1 MKYSLKQSSYQM
13 IHHLAKRK
21 YGGQLES
28 FCLLYFFLV
37 LLFLFIYLF
46 KSILGDDNGL
56 KAAFQRAWWNTAWF
70 LKKVNAPL
78 LKRKWQHQSGKKKTC
93 SLSVIQD
100 VHLCFLSEMDL
111 QALQYY
117 KMGLPCVWML
127 KDSNI
132 QIEPQLQDQHLLRKL
147 SPVDIIAIKAKYTN
161 SVILKSS
168 GTNLNQCLT
177 RQR

>member
-1 MKYSLKQSSYQM
+1 
-13 IHHLAKRK
+13 
-21 YGGQLES
+21 
-28 FCLLYFFLV
+28 
-37 LLFLFIYLF
+37 
-46 KSILGDDNGL
+46 
-56 KAAFQRAWWNTAWF
+56 
-70 LKKVNAPL
+70 
-78 LKRKWQHQSGKKKTC
+78 
-93 SLSVIQD
+93 
-100 VHLCFLSEMDL
+100 MDL

-161 SVILKSS
+161 SVILQSS